1 MDVVRQNVVEYREE
15 HTLARYT
22 GAKCRICR
30 REGGKLF
37 LKGDRCY
44 TDKCA
49 FERRAYAPGDH
60 GKARKKPSDYAL
72 QLREKQKVRKMY
84 GILEGQ
90 FRRYFE
96 EADRRKGITGSVL
109 LTLLE
114 TRVDNVAYRM
124 GFAHSRNQAR
134 QMVRHGIFLLNG
146 RRINVPSIQVKPGDV
161 LEVRDK
167 VRPNLVITDALEVV
181 ARRGVPAW
189 VEIDAPSMKGTVKAF
204 PTREDITFP
213 MTEQLIVELYSK

>member
-1 MDVVRQNVVEYREE
+1 M
-15 HTLARYT
+15 ARYT
-22 GAKCRICR
+22 GPKCRICR

-96 EADRRKGITGSVL
+96 EAERRKGITGTNL

-114 TRVDNVAYRM
+114 TRLDNVAYKL
-124 GFAHSRNQAR
+124 GFANSRSQAR
-134 QMVRHGIFLLNG
+134 QMVRHGLFTLNG
-146 RRINVPSIQVKPGDV
+146 RRVSVPSIQMKAGDV
-161 LEVRDK
+161 LEVRDRTK
-167 VRPNLVITDALEVV
+167 KNLVITEALEVV

-189 VEIDAPSMKGTVKAF
+189 LEIDAPALKGSVKAF

>member
-1 MDVVRQNVVEYREE
+1 M
-15 HTLARYT
+15 ARYT
-22 GAKCRICR
+22 GPKCRICR

-96 EADRRKGITGSVL
+96 EAERRKGITGTNL
-109 LTLLE
+109 LMLLE
-114 TRVDNVAYRM
+114 TRIDNVAYKL
-124 GFAHSRNQAR
+124 GFANSRSQAR
-134 QMVRHGIFLLNG
+134 QMVRHGLFTLNG
-146 RRINVPSIQVKPGDV
+146 RRVNVPSIQMKPGDI
-161 LEVRDK
+161 LEVRDRTK
-167 VRPNLVITDALEVV
+167 KNLVITEALEVV

-189 VEIDAPSMKGTVKAF
+189 LEIDAPAFKGSVKAL

>member
-1 MDVVRQNVVEYREE
+1 M
-15 HTLARYT
+15 ARYT
-22 GAKCRICR
+22 GPKCRICR
-30 REGGKLF
+30 REGTKLF

-60 GKARKKPSDYAL
+60 GKARKKPSDYAV

-96 EADRRKGITGSVL
+96 EADRRKGVTGSVL
-109 LTLLE
+109 LSLLE
-114 TRVDNVAYRM
+114 TRVDNVAYKL
-124 GFAHSRNQAR
+124 GFANSRSQAR
-134 QMVRHGIFLLNG
+134 QMVRHGIFQLNG
-146 RRINVPSIQVKPGDV
+146 RRVSIPSIAMKAGDV
-161 LEVRDK
+161 LEVHNRSK
-167 VRPNLVITDALEVV
+167 KNLVIAESLELV

-189 VEIDAPSMKGTVKAF
+189 LEVDPANLRGSIKAL

-213 MTEQLIVELYSK
+213 ITEQLIVELYSK

>member
-1 MDVVRQNVVEYREE
+1 M
-15 HTLARYT
+15 ARYT

-90 FRRYFE
+90 FRRYFA
-96 EADRRKGITGSVL
+96 EAERRKGVTGSVL

-114 TRVDNVAYRM
+114 TRIDNVAYRL
-124 GFAHSRNQAR
+124 GFANSRNQAR

-146 RRINVPSIQVKPGDV
+146 RRVSVPSIQMKSGDV

-167 VRPNLVITDALEVV
+167 TRQNLVINEALEVV

-189 VEIDAPSMKGTVKAF
+189 LEIDAPAMKGVVKAL

>member
-1 MDVVRQNVVEYREE
+1 
-15 HTLARYT
+15 LARYT
-22 GAKCRICR
+22 GPKCRICR

-96 EADRRKGITGSVL
+96 EAERRKGITGTNL
-109 LTLLE
+109 LMLLE
-114 TRVDNVAYRM
+114 TRIDNVAYKL
-124 GFAHSRNQAR
+124 GFANSRSQAR
-134 QMVRHGIFLLNG
+134 QMVRHGLFTLNG
-146 RRINVPSIQVKPGDV
+146 RRVNVPSIQMKPGDI
-161 LEVRDK
+161 LEVRDRTK
-167 VRPNLVITDALEVV
+167 KNLVITEALEVV

-189 VEIDAPSMKGTVKAF
+189 LEIDAPAFKGSVKAL

>member
-1 MDVVRQNVVEYREE
+1 M
-15 HTLARYT
+15 ARYT

-96 EADRRKGITGSVL
+96 EAERRKGITGTNL

-114 TRVDNVAYRM
+114 TRVDNVAYKL
-124 GFAHSRNQAR
+124 GFANSRNQAR
-134 QMVRHGIFLLNG
+134 QMVRHGLFLLNG
-146 RRINVPSIQVKPGDV
+146 KPISVPSIQLKAGDV
-161 LEVRDK
+161 IEVRNK
-167 VRPNLVITDALEVV
+167 TRANLVINESLGVV

-189 VEIDAPSMKGTVKAF
+189 LESDPANLKGSVKAI
-204 PTREDITFP
+204 PTRDDITFP

>member
-1 MDVVRQNVVEYREE
+1 M
-15 HTLARYT
+15 ARYT
-22 GAKCRICR
+22 GPKCRICR

-96 EADRRKGITGSVL
+96 EADRRKGVTGTNL

-114 TRVDNVAYRM
+114 TRIDNVAYKL
-124 GFAHSRNQAR
+124 GFANSRSQAR
-134 QMVRHGIFLLNG
+134 QMVRHGIFTLNG
-146 RRINVPSIQVKPGDV
+146 RRVSVPSIQTKPGDV
-161 LEVRDK
+161 LEVRDRTK
-167 VRPNLVITDALEVV
+167 KNLVIHESLEVV

-189 VEIDAPSMKGTVKAF
+189 LEIDAPALKGVVKAF

>member
-1 MDVVRQNVVEYREE
+1 
-15 HTLARYT
+15 LARYT

-90 FRRYFE
+90 FRRYFA
-96 EADRRKGITGSVL
+96 EAERRKGVTGSVL

-114 TRVDNVAYRM
+114 TRIDNVAYRL
-124 GFAHSRNQAR
+124 GFANSRNQAR

-146 RRINVPSIQVKPGDV
+146 RRVSVPSIQMKSGDV

-167 VRPNLVITDALEVV
+167 TRQNLVINEALEVV

-189 VEIDAPSMKGTVKAF
+189 LEIDAPAMKGVVKAL

>member
-1 MDVVRQNVVEYREE
+1 M
-15 HTLARYT
+15 ARYT
-22 GAKCRICR
+22 GPKCRICR

-96 EADRRKGITGSVL
+96 EAERRKGITGTNL

-114 TRVDNVAYRM
+114 TRIDNVAYKL
-124 GFAHSRNQAR
+124 GFANSRSQAR
-134 QMVRHGIFLLNG
+134 QMVRHGLFTLNG
-146 RRINVPSIQVKPGDV
+146 RRVSVPSIQMKAGDV
-161 LEVRDK
+161 LEVRDRTK
-167 VRPNLVITDALEVV
+167 KNLVITEALEVV

-189 VEIDAPSMKGTVKAF
+189 LEIDAPALKGSVKAL
-204 PTREDITFP
+204 PIREDITFP

>member
-1 MDVVRQNVVEYREE
+1 M
-15 HTLARYT
+15 ARYT

-90 FRRYFE
+90 FRRYFQ
-96 EADRRKGITGSVL
+96 EAERRKGITGTNL

-114 TRVDNVAYRM
+114 TRCDNVVYKL
-124 GFAHSRNQAR
+124 GFANSRSQAR
-134 QMVRHGIFLLNG
+134 QMVRHGIFMLNG
-146 RRINVPSIQVKPGDV
+146 RRVSVPSIQMKAGDV

-167 VRPNLVITDALEVV
+167 TKKNLVINEALEIV

-189 VEIDAPSMKGTVKAF
+189 LEIDAPALKGAVKAL

>member
-1 MDVVRQNVVEYREE
+1 M
-15 HTLARYT
+15 ARYT
-22 GAKCRICR
+22 GPKCRICR

-96 EADRRKGITGSVL
+96 EAESRKGVTGTNL

-114 TRVDNVAYRM
+114 TRIDNVAYKL
-124 GFAHSRNQAR
+124 GFANSRSQAR

-146 RRINVPSIQVKPGDV
+146 RRVSVPSIQMKPGDV
-161 LEVRDK
+161 LEVRDRTK
-167 VRPNLVITDALEVV
+167 KNLVINEALEVV

-189 VEIDAPSMKGTVKAF
+189 LEIDAPALKGSVKAF

>member
-1 MDVVRQNVVEYREE
+1 
-15 HTLARYT
+15 LARYT
-22 GAKCRICR
+22 GPKCRICR

-90 FRRYFE
+90 FRRYFD
-96 EADRRKGITGSVL
+96 EADRRKGVTGTNL

-114 TRVDNVAYRM
+114 TRIDNVAYKL
-124 GFAHSRNQAR
+124 GFANSRSQAR
-134 QMVRHGIFLLNG
+134 QMVRHGIFTLNG
-146 RRINVPSIQVKPGDV
+146 RRVSVPSIQMKPGDV
-161 LEVRDK
+161 LEVRDRTK
-167 VRPNLVITDALEVV
+167 KNLVIHESLEVV

-189 VEIDAPSMKGTVKAF
+189 LEIDAPALKGSVKAF

>member
-1 MDVVRQNVVEYREE
+1 M
-15 HTLARYT
+15 ARYT

-60 GKARKKPSDYAL
+60 GKARKKPSDYAV
-72 QLREKQKVRKMY
+72 QLREKQKVRRMY

-96 EADRRKGITGSVL
+96 EADRRKGVTGSVL

-114 TRVDNVAYRM
+114 MRLDNIAYRL
-124 GFAHSRNQAR
+124 GFSNSRNQAR
-134 QMVRHGIFLLNG
+134 QMVRHGLFLLNG
-146 RRINVPSIQVKPGDV
+146 RRINVPSIQLKAGDV
-161 LEVRDK
+161 LEVRNK
-167 VRPNLVITDALEVV
+167 TKPNLVINEALEVV

-189 VEIDAPSMKGTVKAF
+189 LEVDPSAMKGVVKNL

>member
-1 MDVVRQNVVEYREE
+1 M
-15 HTLARYT
+15 ARYT
-22 GAKCRICR
+22 GPKCRICR

-96 EADRRKGITGSVL
+96 EAERRKGVTGTNL

-114 TRVDNVAYRM
+114 TRIDNVAYKL
-124 GFAHSRNQAR
+124 GFANSRSQAR

-146 RRINVPSIQVKPGDV
+146 RRVSVPSIQMKPGDV
-161 LEVRDK
+161 LEVRDRTK
-167 VRPNLVITDALEVV
+167 KNLVINEALEVV

-189 VEIDAPSMKGTVKAF
+189 LEIDAPALKGSVKAF

>member
-1 MDVVRQNVVEYREE
+1 M
-15 HTLARYT
+15 ARYT
-22 GAKCRICR
+22 GPKCRICR

-90 FRRYFE
+90 FRRYFD
-96 EADRRKGITGSVL
+96 EADRRKGVTGTNL

-114 TRVDNVAYRM
+114 TRIDNVAYKL
-124 GFAHSRNQAR
+124 GFANSRSQAR
-134 QMVRHGIFLLNG
+134 QMVRHGIFTLNG
-146 RRINVPSIQVKPGDV
+146 RRVSVPSIQMKPGDI
-161 LEVRDK
+161 LEVRDRTK
-167 VRPNLVITDALEVV
+167 KNLVIHESLEVV

-189 VEIDAPSMKGTVKAF
+189 LEIDAPALKGSVKAF